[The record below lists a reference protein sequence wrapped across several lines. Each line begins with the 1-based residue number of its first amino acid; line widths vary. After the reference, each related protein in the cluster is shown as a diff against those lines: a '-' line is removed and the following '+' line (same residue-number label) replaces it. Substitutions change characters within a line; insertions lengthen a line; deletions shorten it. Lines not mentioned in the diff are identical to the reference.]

1 MWITNKRN
9 ELINMEHIRT
19 FKWKYGEGGVQH
31 TLYAMT
37 GNESVEILSY
47 DSMMLGDVR
56 SAVMQQIED
65 GIKAGEPILT
75 IRVSDIQSA
84 REMAAFNSMCANQFG
99 RIVS

>member
-9 ELINMEHIRT
+9 ELINMEHIRA

-31 TLYAMT
+31 TLYAIT

-56 SAVMQQIED
+56 AAVMQQIED
-65 GIKAGEPILT
+65 GIKSDEPILT
-75 IRVSDIQSA
+75 VRVSDVQSA
-84 REMAAFNSMCANQFG
+84 RDMAAFNSVCANEFR
-99 RIVS
+99 RIAS